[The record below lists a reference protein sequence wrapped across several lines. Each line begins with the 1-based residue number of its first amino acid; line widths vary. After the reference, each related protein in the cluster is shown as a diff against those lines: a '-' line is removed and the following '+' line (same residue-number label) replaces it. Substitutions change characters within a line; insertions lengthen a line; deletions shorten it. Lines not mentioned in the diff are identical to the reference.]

1 MRSMQEEATMKKWS
15 LLIGGVLCAMALAIA
30 ASPPAFAAEFPQK
43 GRPIV
48 IIVPN
53 APGGINDMTARL
65 TAPVL
70 EKELGTPV
78 QVVNKPGAAT
88 LLGLTEVALAKP
100 DGHALLVLGLGNI
113 TAYLDPDRNAQPQV
127 RELHPVAAH
136 NVDVGAVVVNAQSP
150 YRSVKELVAAAKAAP
165 GSLKAATDG
174 LLGSDHLAT
183 VQFMQKT
190 GTSFKLVHF
199 DGGGPATTAVAG
211 GHVDVRIGKVGS
223 VYAMTKAGKVRVIGV
238 TDKKRSKYAPEAAT
252 LEEQG
257 WPGYTYYNYTGF
269 AAPKG
274 TPRAIVDVVSR
285 AIQKA
290 VETEEA
296 KKRLDGVALIGQY
309 MPPDEFAALWKNME
323 TTLEP
328 LLLEAKKK

>member
-1 MRSMQEEATMKKWS
+1 MRKCG
-15 LLIGGVLCAMALAIA
+15 LLIGGFAVCAMLLAVVTG
-30 ASPPAFAAEFPQK
+30 PVLGAEFPQK

-65 TAPVL
+65 VGPVM

-88 LLGLTEVALAKP
+88 LIGLTEVALARP
-100 DGHALLVLGLGNI
+100 DGHTLLVLGLGNI
-113 TAYLDPDRNAQPQV
+113 TAYLDPDRNAAPQV
-127 RELHPVAAH
+127 RDLQPVAAH
-136 NVDVGAVVVNAQSP
+136 NVDIGAVVVNAQSP
-150 YRSVKELVAAAKAAP
+150 YKSVKELVAAAKAAP

-190 GTSFKLVHF
+190 GANFKLVHF
-199 DGGGPATTAVAG
+199 DGGGPATTALAG

-223 VYAMTKAGKVRVIGV
+223 VYAMTKSGKVRVIGV
-238 TDKKRSKYAPEAAT
+238 TDKRRSKYAADAPT
-252 LEEQG
+252 MEEQG

-274 TPRAIVDVVSR
+274 TPRAVVETVSR
-285 AIQKA
+285 AVQKA

-309 MPPDEFAALWKNME
+309 MAPDEFAALWKNQE
-323 TTLEP
+323 ATLEP
-328 LLLEAKKK
+328 LLKEAKKQQ

>member
-1 MRSMQEEATMKKWS
+1 MTRKRG
-15 LLIGGVLCAMALAIA
+15 LLIVGALCAMVLAIA
-30 ASPPAFAAEFPQK
+30 APQAARAAEYPQK

-53 APGGINDMTARL
+53 APGGVNDMTARL
-65 TAPVL
+65 VGPIL
-70 EKELGTPV
+70 EKELGAPV
-78 QVVNKPGAAT
+78 QVVNKPGGAT
-88 LLGLTEVALAKP
+88 LIGLTEVALARP
-100 DGHALLVLGLGNI
+100 DGHTLLVLGLGNL
-113 TAYLDPDRNAQPQV
+113 TAYLDPDRNAAPQV
-127 RELHPVAAH
+127 RELQPIAAH
-136 NVDVGAVVVNAQSP
+136 NVDPGAVAVNAQGP
-150 YRSVKELVAAAKAAP
+150 YRTVKELVEASKAAP
-165 GSLKAATDG
+165 GGLKAATDG

-190 GTSFKLVHF
+190 GANFKLVHF

-238 TDKKRSKYAPEAAT
+238 TDKRRSKYAPEAAT

-274 TPRAIVDVVSR
+274 TPRAIVDAVAR
-285 AIQKA
+285 AVQKA
-290 VETEEA
+290 VESEEA
-296 KKRLDGVALIGQY
+296 KKRLDGVALIGQFMGPEEY
-309 MPPDEFAALWKNME
+309 TALWKNME
-323 TTLEP
+323 ATLEP
-328 LLLEAKKK
+328 LLREAKKR